1 MEIKVPVPVIDLFA
15 GPGGLGEGFSQID
28 FESGLPF
35 FKIALSVEKDPI
47 AHKTL
52 RLRSFF
58 RQFPHGEV
66 PEEYYE
72 YLQKGEDPDGL
83 FKIGRY
89 TKQKEAATEETR
101 LVELGSGKKVD
112 NNLDEI
118 IGNKLKG
125 TSLWVLIGGPP
136 CQAYSLVGRS
146 RNLGKKDYIPEE
158 DPKHLLYKQ
167 YLRII
172 AKHRPAIFVM
182 ENVKG
187 LLSSK
192 FDGNLIFNQIEHDL
206 QNPAE
211 IFPEYVTKKRSHY
224 KIFSLVRAPQKFDE
238 QGYPVF
244 KQKDFIIKAENYG
257 IPQARHRVILLGVR
271 EDLVEKQVFPDI
283 LSKEDEVSTQSVI
296 KYLPR
301 IRSGISRLRDDKQ
314 KWKESLEK
322 FPLRELKKEILK
334 LAGEDVLQRIQNCV
348 ESITLPQ
355 ADLGAEYIR
364 HECKLPDGL
373 KEWYEDSRLAGV
385 LNHSARTHMVK
396 DLYRYMY
403 ASCFAKVHKRT
414 PKINEFPA
422 DLKPN
427 HKNKDSGDFNDR
439 FRVQLSKR
447 PSSTVTCHI
456 SKDGHYYIHYDPSQ
470 CRSLTVREAARLQT
484 FPDNYFFCGNRT
496 QQYVQVGNAVPPL
509 LAYKIATAIKNY
521 LIKVIK

>member
-1 MEIKVPVPVIDLFA
+1 MKKPVPVIDLFA
-15 GPGGLGEGFSQID
+15 GPGGLGEGFCQID
-28 FESGLPF
+28 FKSGNPF

-58 RQFPHGEV
+58 RQFPYGEV

-72 YLQKGEDPDGL
+72 YLQQGKNPDAL
-83 FKIGRY
+83 FNIEKF
-89 TKQKEAATEETR
+89 TKQKEAAIEEAC
-101 LVELGSGKKVD
+101 LAELGSGGEFD
-112 NNLDEI
+112 
-118 IGNKLKG
+118 NKLDKIIENKLEG
-125 TSLWVLIGGPP
+125 TSLWILIGGPP

-146 RNLGKKDYIPEE
+146 RNIGNKDYIPEK

-172 AKHRPAIFVM
+172 ARHRPAMFVM

-192 FDGNLIFNQIEHDL
+192 FEGNLIFNQIEHDL

-211 IFPEYVTKKRSHY
+211 NFPEYITENRSRY
-224 KIFSLVRAPQKFDE
+224 KIFSLIKAPQNFDE
-238 QGYPVF
+238 QGCPVF
-244 KQKDFIIKAENYG
+244 GQKDFVIKAENYG
-257 IPQARHRVILLGVR
+257 IPQARHRVILLGIR
-271 EDLVEKQVFPDI
+271 EDLCEKDVFPDI
-283 LSKEDEVSTQSVI
+283 LSEKEPVSAQSVI

-301 IRSGISRLRDDKQ
+301 IRSGISGLRDDKH
-314 KWKESLEK
+314 KWKEALEK
-322 FPLRELKKEILK
+322 FPLRELKNGILQF
-334 LAGEDVLQRIQNCV
+334 AGEDVLLSLKGSI

-355 ADLGAEYIR
+355 KDLGAEYIAY
-364 HECKLPDGL
+364 ECKLPVYL
-373 KEWYEDSRLAGV
+373 KEWYGDGRLGGV
-385 LNHSARTHMVK
+385 LNHSARTHIVK

-403 ASCFAKVHKRT
+403 ASCFAKVHKRS
-414 PKINEFPA
+414 PKINEFPE

-427 HKNKDSGDFNDR
+427 HRNKDSGNFNDR
-439 FRVQLSKR
+439 FRVQISSR
-447 PSSTVTCHI
+447 PSSTITCHI
-456 SKDGHYYIHYDPSQ
+456 SKDGHYYIHYDPAQ

-509 LAYKIATAIKNY
+509 LAYKIAMVVKNY
-521 LIKVIK
+521 LVKVSE